1 MPNTKEPEE
10 NSKNIVSLTTSPE
23 FMFLLQRID
32 RVEEKLSAKID
43 QETSNLKQNID
54 KLRQDTGSLK
64 QDIGN
69 LKQDISGV
77 KQDVGNL
84 KQDISGVKQDVGN
97 LKQDISGIKQDIS
110 SLKQDN
116 HALRG
121 LIWGTFGLLLTA
133 MGIAVTVAITILR

>member
-32 RVEEKLSAKID
+32 RVEEKLSARINQVEEKLSARME
-43 QETSNLKQNID
+43 QEIGN
-54 KLRQDTGSLK
+54 LRQDV
-64 QDIGN
+64 N
-69 LKQDISGV
+69 
-77 KQDVGNL
+77 
-84 KQDISGVKQDVGN
+84 
-97 LKQDISGIKQDIS
+97 

-121 LIWGTFGLLLTA
+121 LIWGTFSLILA
-133 MGIAVTVAITILR
+133 AIGIAATVAITILR